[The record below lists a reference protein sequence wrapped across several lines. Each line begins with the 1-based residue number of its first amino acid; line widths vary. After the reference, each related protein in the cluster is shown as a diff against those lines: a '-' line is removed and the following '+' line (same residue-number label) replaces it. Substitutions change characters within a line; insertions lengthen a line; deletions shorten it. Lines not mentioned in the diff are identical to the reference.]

1 MTCLNSPFKGRDEM
15 KEAMLNGL
23 ASILT
28 IDEYK
33 KLSHLFATMPDSE
46 FDQIAAECVERVK
59 HEGVSYKELIQKRA
73 AFNKKRNVT
82 FENSALN
89 CISMHPLSD
98 DIRDEVWRDISQSRP
113 TDRIHL
119 NSKDDEAISRFWK
132 QFCSQEMLDKGC
144 IPSDLFFSGN
154 VPLLDCEITVDE
166 REKPFS
172 QLVTYRIVI
181 YPDYIERIKNSVD
194 DPADVG
200 AVVIEF
206 MGHKFFIPILVFS
219 GIDHVLMSNC
229 GVIGNYSNAEVRSRM
244 GWIPVQ
250 EFVSAGYECLTT
262 WYGIQLA
269 LLHPTVKEVFSHPK
283 IEPVMDTKPR
293 KGGKKRRVV
302 RYIKKHVITAEDLE
316 QTSFRSKSGFTRH
329 TSIWYVIGHWRH
341 YSDGRKVFVK
351 PYWKGEM
358 RHLRMDLDG
367 RKREIVIEEG
377 GI

>member
-15 KEAMLNGL
+15 KEAMFNGL

-166 REKPFS
+166 REKPFG

-181 YPDYIERIKNSVD
+181 YPDYIERIKNSGD
-194 DPADVG
+194 DPRRRWCR
-200 AVVIEF
+200 
-206 MGHKFFIPILVFS
+206 
-219 GIDHVLMSNC
+219 SNR
-229 GVIGNYSNAEVRSRM
+229 V
-244 GWIPVQ
+244 
-250 EFVSAGYECLTT
+250 
-262 WYGIQLA
+262 YG
-269 LLHPTVKEVFSHPK
+269 S
-283 IEPVMDTKPR
+283 
-293 KGGKKRRVV
+293 
-302 RYIKKHVITAEDLE
+302 
-316 QTSFRSKSGFTRH
+316 
-329 TSIWYVIGHWRH
+329 
-341 YSDGRKVFVK
+341 
-351 PYWKGEM
+351 
-358 RHLRMDLDG
+358 
-367 RKREIVIEEG
+367 
-377 GI
+377 